1 VIGTSQFRAALL
13 CGTALVLPMAAAAQ
27 APGARPQGGQ
37 VVAGGATIAQDTAR
51 TQVTQSTDRAA
62 IDWRSFDIGRD
73 HSVQFQQPSASSVT
87 LNRVTGPD
95 PSQIAGRITANGQ
108 VAIVNQSGVVFHQG
122 AQVDVAGLV
131 VSSANITN
139 QAFMRGGRM
148 EFNQPGRPD
157 ARIENNGS
165 ITVREAGLAA
175 LVAPQVANHGTI
187 AARMGRVA
195 LAGAETSTI
204 DLHGDGLLSLEVTSP
219 VRQRP
224 ANGEALVSN
233 TGTIT
238 AQGGTVLLTASAV
251 DGIVQDLVRAG
262 GAVSADTDAAGRT
275 GRVVVSGTG
284 GAVRIE
290 GRVSATGTAAN
301 TRGGS
306 VEVVGDR
313 SWVAPGAQVDASG
326 SAGGGRINIGT
337 NGRGA
342 AATRLARRTGIAQGA
357 TVRADATTQGSG
369 GTVIVNSA
377 DYTAHG
383 GEISARGGPGGGDG
397 GFVEVSGQ
405 KGLDITGRVNVS
417 AGLGGLMGTFLI
429 DPTNLTIVADA
440 DSRVNVSS
448 ATYSDGV
455 LSAAEPPTGDA
466 FLGAG
471 SVGAFVG
478 NLQLEA
484 SNNLTVEAGIDKQ
497 PGDLA
502 LVAGGTLTVTPSGS
516 IRLRAGNLGLTA
528 SNFMLNGNVEVPI
541 TGGVITLTAAAGG
554 ASVTQAAGAAM
565 IGGELTQSNPG
576 FFSNVNF
583 GSGNN
588 QLVSING
595 LSGGLIGGGSLTLRN
610 IVPLTVN
617 GTTLADGALR
627 IDVLGGDLTLNGN
640 MLATGG
646 PIVLRSSGNMTQAA
660 GTTIQGPTLFL
671 QAGTDF
677 ASDVVNPASSSGL
690 TLAGI
695 LLSGPTTS
703 YSSPTSP
710 ISLSAGLGGITQS
723 GGRLEATTLDVN
735 TPGSASLSSTAN
747 SVSTLANS
755 SAGGDLTLVAQS
767 GASFD
772 LSLDGEIRS
781 GGTLSLLQQNGN
793 IIQLPGSVLV
803 APRLDV
809 RADTGGITLGGD
821 NRIGDIQRL
830 QAESPLTFRNIGA
843 TTISGTVSAGN
854 TAATLDI
861 VGDLG
866 VTGSILVHA
875 GATLRATGNINLAA
889 GSVLQNTFSFSQ
901 LSLLAGYDAN
911 LGGVNPASSAGITTA
926 GHIGNEAARAP
937 LVLAAGTG
945 GIRQTGGQIIASTLA
960 VTSAGDALL
969 DGASPTT
976 PNSVNTLGPSSAAG
990 SFILDNGNSDLFIDS
1005 PDFSTALVGGHEITA
1020 RIFGIRTAGDLTLDA
1035 GADILATERASFRV
1049 GRIVLSTGTSSLP
1062 LAPGSITAPLVEYA
1076 PYNLQSMSVN
1086 PTGADDFT
1094 VHPTLLAQTTADTL
1108 RLGATTFRDGTTT
1121 TATDIGFYHSYSF
1134 GHLDLRAL
1142 GNITQ
1147 DPDAT
1152 LNATQL
1158 QGAAG
1163 GSVMLTSAGNT
1174 VSALSDFS
1182 AGGSFDLATGGDLV
1196 LRGSIQAPSV
1206 ILSTTGNL
1214 TEEGAGRIGDGFL
1227 TLQTGGSAILGGA
1240 NNITGLGPSTVGGDL
1255 RLNNT
1260 SALLEV
1266 PVGHL
1271 ISAGGVLEILQSGD
1285 LTVDGTVTGATT
1297 HLSSP
1302 TGTIRVNGD
1311 SAIARHGDLAI
1322 ESNVF
1327 SLVGL
1332 LQAAGEIRIHAG
1344 TLASLAGR
1352 AATPS
1357 LQIAAPTIR
1366 FSGLDASSASV
1377 QLDLGNTGQAD
1388 GSLDAGGL
1396 LVVGGLRTGLSGTIA
1411 GIPGGPAAAA
1421 GQRATAGGL
1430 PLQEPLPSAS
1440 QFLFNDC
1447 PIGAASCAPP
1457 AVPPLTTPPAAV
1469 PPVPSPEPTPVTL
1482 EIPVRATVADNPLA
1496 VVSALDPAASVVAVE
1511 RLRPPVPNIA
1521 VSIGRDRSEEES
1533 LAPPSIRREDY

>member
-1 VIGTSQFRAALL
+1 
-13 CGTALVLPMAAAAQ
+13 MAGAAQ

-37 VVAGGATIAQDTAR
+37 VVAGGATIAQDAAR
-51 TQVTQSTDRAA
+51 TQVTQSTGRAA

-175 LVAPQVANHGTI
+175 LVAPQVANRGTI

-262 GAVSADTDAAGRT
+262 GTVSADTDAAGRT

-326 SAGGGRINIGT
+326 SAGGGRITIGT

-342 AATRLARRTGIAQGA
+342 AATRLARRTGVAQGA

-417 AGLGGLMGTFLI
+417 AGLGGLSGTFLI
-429 DPTNLTIVADA
+429 DPTNLTIVTTGDPRA
-440 DSRVNVSS
+440 NVSP
-448 ATYSDGV
+448 ATYADGV
-455 LSAAEPPTGDA
+455 LSAAEPPADA
-466 FLGAG
+466 FLAAG
-471 SVGAFVG
+471 SVGGVAG
-478 NLQLEA
+478 NLELQA
-484 SNNLTVEAGIDKQ
+484 SSSLTVEAGIDKLT
-497 PGDLA
+497 GDLA
-502 LVAGGTLTVTPSGS
+502 LVAGGTLTITPSGS
-516 IRLRAGNLGLTA
+516 ILLHAGNLGLTA
-528 SNFMLNGNVEVPI
+528 SNFLLNGDVQVPI
-541 TGGVITLTAAAGG
+541 TGGRITLTAAAEG

-588 QLVSING
+588 QLAGISG

-617 GTTLADGALR
+617 GTTLAEGELR
-627 IDVLGGDLTLNGN
+627 IDVLGGGLTLNGN

-671 QAGTDF
+671 RAGTNF
-677 ASDVVNPASSSGL
+677 ATGAVNPASSSGL
-690 TLAGI
+690 TLSGI
-695 LLSGPTTS
+695 LLSGPTTG
-703 YSSPTSP
+703 YSSPTGP

-755 SAGGDLTLVAQS
+755 SAGGDLTLATQS

-781 GGTLSLLQQNGN
+781 GGTLSLLRQSGS
-793 IIQLPGSVLV
+793 ITQLPGSVLV

-809 RADTGGITLGGD
+809 RAETSGITLGGD

-830 QAESPLTFRNIGA
+830 EAESPLTFRNIGP

-866 VTGSILVHA
+866 VTGSIIARA
-875 GATLRATGNINLAA
+875 GATVRATGNINLAA
-889 GSVLQNTFSFSQ
+889 GSVLQNTDAFSG

-926 GHIGNEAARAP
+926 GTIGNASSRAP

-945 GIRQTGGQIIASTLA
+945 GIRQTGGQIVASTLA

-976 PNSVNTLGPSSAAG
+976 PNSVNTLRSSSAAG

-1049 GRIVLSTGTSSLP
+1049 GRIVLSTGTPSFP
-1062 LAPGSITAPLVEYA
+1062 LTPGSITAPLVEYA
-1076 PYNLQSMSVN
+1076 PYNLQSVSVN
-1086 PTGADDFT
+1086 LTGADDFA
-1094 VHPTLLAQTTADTL
+1094 VHPTLLAQTSADTL

-1134 GHLDLRAL
+1134 GNLDLRAL

-1163 GSVMLTSAGNT
+1163 GSVTLTSAGNT
-1174 VSALSDFS
+1174 VSALGDFS
-1182 AGGSFDLATGGDLV
+1182 AGGSFDLATDGDLV
-1196 LRGSIQAPSV
+1196 LRGSVQAPSV
-1206 ILSTTGNL
+1206 ALSTKGNL
-1214 TEEGAGRIGDGFL
+1214 TEEGAGRIGGGFL

-1240 NNITGLGPSTVGGDL
+1240 NSITGLGPSTIDGDL

-1260 SALLEV
+1260 SALLDV

-1271 ISAGGVLEILQSGD
+1271 ISAGGLLEILQSGD

-1302 TGTIRVNGD
+1302 TGTIRVNGN

-1327 SLVGL
+1327 ALVGL
-1332 LQAAGEIRIHAG
+1332 LQAAGEIRIQAG

-1352 AATPS
+1352 AVAPS
-1357 LQIAAPTIR
+1357 LRIAAPTIS

-1377 QLDLGNTGQAD
+1377 QLDLGDTGQAD

-1411 GIPGGPAAAA
+1411 GITGGPAAAA

-1457 AVPPLTTPPAAV
+1457 AVPPPATPPAVV
-1469 PPVPSPEPTPVTL
+1469 PPVPSPEPLPVTV
-1482 EIPVRATVADNPLA
+1482 EIPLRAPLADNPLA
-1496 VVSALDPAASVVAVE
+1496 VLSEMDPAASVVAVE